1 MRQRERGKER
11 ESGGDKSSEQAQDV
25 ATTGYT
31 RSVVYCLLLSTV
43 RLLDCMRIGIW
54 LYTWLQRDCFPS
66 RTCGISL
73 RRSVRKYASCDG
85 DAKSSLR
92 GEKDRER
99 ARKRKGEGKTERKPV
114 SIIQSQLSL
123 SAIKRQKIA
132 SKRGKT
138 AFTTRAMFTV
148 LRARACDLL
157 LQGKSSL
164 DTVHWDKNLIF
175 LTGILI
181 GKDYSWKNYFYNKH
195 HICYNKYTHIAIT
208 TFFLE
213 LQEDIVETENLMF
226 KSL

>member
-85 DAKSSLR
+85 DAKSSLQEER
-92 GEKDRER
+92 KTEKEREWERER
-99 ARKRKGEGKTERKPV
+99 EKGRRRESRCL

-138 AFTTRAMFTV
+138 AFTTRAMLTV
-148 LRARACDLL
+148 LRVRACDLL
-157 LQGKSSL
+157 L
-164 DTVHWDKNLIF
+164 
-175 LTGILI
+175 
-181 GKDYSWKNYFYNKH
+181 
-195 HICYNKYTHIAIT
+195 
-208 TFFLE
+208 
-213 LQEDIVETENLMF
+213 
-226 KSL
+226 